1 MTEDTPLPFD
11 LPAVHRKKITVDF
24 NGGNQSSNAG
34 LLLLREAERKRGV
47 CQRLAAAMPDNR
59 DPNRILHT
67 MHEMLMARASAIACG
82 YEDANDLNRLRH
94 DPLMKLAVGRCPET
108 GDPLASQPTISRM
121 ENSPSKTDA
130 ARAALAM
137 VDQFCASVTP
147 GEVEMFDID
156 DSFCAAH
163 GGQQLAFWN
172 AHHDERGFANMHI
185 YHVGSGAP
193 VAIILRPART
203 PKGTEVRT
211 VIKHVTKLLRERWP
225 NTRIVWRG
233 DSHYGRVEAM
243 EWIEENGDSDYIF
256 GLPGN
261 PVLDKQVAAVAD
273 NLIIHHAKSSQE
285 KVRTY
290 TSFRYQAS
298 TWTRPRKV
306 VARLECSLQP
316 DTGGEITS
324 TGMRQEVDIR
334 YVVTSLKGPAKHL
347 YEDVYCQRGQ
357 MENLIK
363 LHKAQMASDRMSC
376 HSATANQLRLVLHTA
391 AYWLMLSV
399 RDAIPET
406 DPLAKAEFNTLRER
420 LIKIGARVIERLA
433 RIRIQLPTSCPEG
446 ELFRTIALGLAPSG

>member
-11 LPAVHRKKITVDF
+11 LPSVHRKKITVDF

-47 CQRLAAAMPDNR
+47 CQRLAAAMPDHR
-59 DPNRILHT
+59 DPDRILHT

-82 YEDANDLNRLRH
+82 YEDANDLDRLRH

-233 DSHYGRVEAM
+233 DAHYGRVEAM

-316 DTGGEITS
+316 DLGGT
-324 TGMRQEVDIR
+324 TTNGMRQEVDIR
-334 YVVTSLKGPAKHL
+334 YVVTSLKGSAQHL
-347 YEDVYCQRGQ
+347 YEDEYCQRGQ

-376 HSATANQLRLVLHTA
+376 HSATANQVRLVLHTA